1 MSINKKIYI
10 SLLVVIFSMFYNT
23 VKSFPLIPRI
33 TNYTVND
40 YKAGNQNWS
49 ITQDNDGRVYFGNNK
64 GVLEFD
70 GQRWVLYTLPNNDI
84 VRCVYYSH
92 DNKLYV
98 GSYEEFG
105 YFTRDNHN
113 QLLYTSLTGLLHN
126 FKFNNEEIWNII
138 EYNGKV
144 YFQYFSTYFEYD
156 GRSIS
161 VKSGFAPLNM
171 FIYRGS
177 MYSQRVNEDLFIY
190 KDNRF
195 ISAIQRS
202 KYGNNDIIAILPN
215 KNNSLLLTRNK
226 GIYELN
232 ISDSSIKSW
241 SNEINEELKSA
252 TINKAIIT
260 KDSCYII
267 GTLSNGVYALNS
279 KGKLLWKINTEEGLK
294 NNTVL
299 SLSCDNE
306 NNIWVGLDNGV
317 AKIYHNSDIY
327 IFNPVTCHIGM
338 VYDIYTGPEESYIAS
353 NQGLYYYSNSTG
365 SLKMIEGTEG
375 QTWSISEIDGQ
386 IICGHNNGS
395 FRVENGKITPLSSI
409 KGARN
414 IIKCN
419 IHNQDILLQNTYTF
433 LSVYKKNSSGQ
444 WYFSNKVE
452 KFMNLIE
459 HIEVDHLG
467 NIWAQHM
474 HRGIYQITLNKNL
487 TEAES
492 IKFYGNLNKR
502 ANESRKINIFKL
514 QGRIVFTGEQ
524 GFYTYDDLLGEIISY
539 NKLNIE
545 LPSLKD
551 TYKVVP
557 INNSEYWFID
567 DKNFSLVQFN
577 NNTYSI
583 LNQIPL
589 SSFANTPVDN
599 KGNVYINS
607 NNETFFALNGEIA
620 KYLNT
625 SKINYLAKSELKIKD
640 VVIYDK
646 NQVDKVYLSLVDPAK
661 IPFSKNNI
669 IITLYC
675 PSFAERYLKIQY
687 RLKGFDEE
695 NVWHDNMNL
704 LQKEYTRLPY
714 GDYTFEA
721 ELFDNKGVVS
731 ATKYKFEIKRPF
743 YLSYFAII
751 LYILASISSII
762 IGVYSIYN
770 HINKKKNRQILE
782 QQKLHEIELDQQQK
796 QIIELER
803 EQLASELRF
812 KSKELANFTMMSIKN
827 KEFLIHI
834 KEELQQQMEK
844 NQPSRIIT
852 GSLIREIEKNI
863 TSDDDWAIF
872 QTNFDKIH
880 DDFFRNLKERY
891 PDLTSNDLRLCALLR
906 LNLSSKDICNMMNI
920 SLRGIEAARYRLR
933 KRLNIPS
940 EQDLTDFMIRFK

>member
-1 MSINKKIYI
+1 
-10 SLLVVIFSMFYNT
+10 
-23 VKSFPLIPRI
+23 
-33 TNYTVND
+33 
-40 YKAGNQNWS
+40 
-49 ITQDNDGRVYFGNNK
+49 
-64 GVLEFD
+64 
-70 GQRWVLYTLPNNDI
+70 
-84 VRCVYYSH
+84 
-92 DNKLYV
+92 
-98 GSYEEFG
+98 
-105 YFTRDNHN
+105 
-113 QLLYTSLTGLLHN
+113 
-126 FKFNNEEIWNII
+126 
-138 EYNGKV
+138 
-144 YFQYFSTYFEYD
+144 
-156 GRSIS
+156 
-161 VKSGFAPLNM
+161 
-171 FIYRGS
+171 
-177 MYSQRVNEDLFIY
+177 
-190 KDNRF
+190 
-195 ISAIQRS
+195 
-202 KYGNNDIIAILPN
+202 
-215 KNNSLLLTRNK
+215 
-226 GIYELN
+226 
-232 ISDSSIKSW
+232 
-241 SNEINEELKSA
+241 
-252 TINKAIIT
+252 
-260 KDSCYII
+260 
-267 GTLSNGVYALNS
+267 
-279 KGKLLWKINTEEGLK
+279 
-294 NNTVL
+294 
-299 SLSCDNE
+299 
-306 NNIWVGLDNGV
+306 
-317 AKIYHNSDIY
+317 
-327 IFNPVTCHIGM
+327 M

-625 SKINYLAKSELKIKD
+625 SKINYIAKSELKIKN
-640 VVIYDK
+640 VVVYDK
-646 NQVDKVYLSLVDPAK
+646 NQVEKLYLDLINPVK

-669 IITLYC
+669 LITLYC
-675 PSFAERYLKIQY
+675 PSFAERYLKIRY
-687 RLKGFDEE
+687 RLVGFDEA
-695 NVWHDNMNL
+695 NLWHENMNF

-714 GDYTFEA
+714 GDYSFEA
-721 ELFDNKGVVS
+721 ELFNNTGIVS
-731 ATKYKFEIKRPF
+731 VTKYKFEIKRPF

-880 DDFFRNLKERY
+880 DNFFRNLKERY